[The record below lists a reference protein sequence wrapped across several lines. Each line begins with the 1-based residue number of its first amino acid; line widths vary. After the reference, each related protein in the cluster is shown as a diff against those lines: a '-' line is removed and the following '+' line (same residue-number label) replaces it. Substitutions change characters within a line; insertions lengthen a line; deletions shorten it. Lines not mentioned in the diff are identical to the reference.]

1 MPFDSVLGTT
11 LIHRPVIN
19 ALVGTG
25 NYHRELG
32 LSQDIVVINTLFGRQ
47 SDYLYTDTV
56 IAASFS
62 KLRAICSV
70 EFVLISSTIVVDFF
84 YFIQYKRKYLYI
96 YMSIHPYE
104 YIYAHPTS
112 MSTSK
117 RLC

>member
-47 SDYLYTDTV
+47 YDYLYTDTV

-84 YFIQYKRKYLYI
+84 ILYNTNVNIYI
-96 YMSIHPYE
+96 YIYIYE
-104 YIYAHPTS
+104 YSP
-112 MSTSK
+112 
-117 RLC
+117 L